1 MTTADLPVPA
11 PTVDQ
16 AQPTVEGGRPDHP
29 LVTPRG
35 ETVIGPAVV
44 EKIAARAASEV
55 DGVGGVVRTGLSRL
69 IPWSLEGASAARA
82 HAEMSDKADGEV
94 SLDLSVNVVYPHPV
108 AAVTNQVRARVA
120 QRLLEMCG
128 LRVSRLDISVPALV
142 AEPARPRR
150 RVQ

>member
-1 MTTADLPVPA
+1 MTRGGLPEPP
-11 PTVDQ
+11 PTVDGT
-16 AQPTVEGGRPDHP
+16 APTVEGGRPDHP

-55 DGVGGVVRTGLSRL
+55 DGVGGVVRTGLGRL
-69 IPWSLEGASAARA
+69 IPWSLEGGSAARA
-82 HAEMSDKADGEV
+82 HAEMSGKADGEV

-108 AAVTNQVRARVA
+108 ATVTNQVRARVA
-120 QRLLEMCG
+120 ERLLEMCG
-128 LRVSRLDISVPALV
+128 VRVARLDISVPALV
-142 AEPARPRR
+142 AEPSRPRR